1 MAVLEIRFDSSGL
14 SKIYAAGQSVTL
26 TRTVGQV
33 VETMALSSAV
43 ATGSA
48 GAAAAGVTVAWQA
61 FSPLATNTVEWGGGY
76 VGYATTTPLAI
87 GNVVTINAESAAAMQ
102 TQSVYAFTQG
112 QFVQRP
118 LPGSPSYVVGN
129 GTPAGTYAFGMLQ
142 TATINNAQMPGPL
155 CAVPVL
161 YNEAAYLDPGDV
173 VAIFLSSATKAGTVI
188 PSPVDP
194 FSVDLGGNGG
204 AVPVIGFDD
213 QTNTFYQI
221 S

>member
-1 MAVLEIRFDSSGL
+1 MAVLEIRFDSDGL

-26 TRTVGQV
+26 TRTVGRV

-43 ATGSA
+43 AAGSA
-48 GAAAAGVTVAWQA
+48 AATAAGVTVAWQA
-61 FSPLATNTVEWGGGY
+61 FSPLSTNMVSWAGGY
-76 VGYATTTPLAI
+76 GCYATTTPLAI
-87 GNVVTINAESAAAMQ
+87 GNVVAINAESAAPMQ
-102 TQSVYAFTQG
+102 TQSVYAFAQG

-118 LPGSPSYVVGN
+118 LPGSPAYVIGN
-129 GTPAGTYAFGMLQ
+129 ATPAGTYAFGMLQ
-142 TATINNAQMPGPL
+142 TATINNAPMPGPL

-173 VAIFLSSATKAGTVI
+173 VAIFLSSATKVGTVI
-188 PSPVDP
+188 PLPVEP
-194 FSVDLGGNGG
+194 FSIDPGGGG

-213 QTNTFYQI
+213 KTNTFYQI